1 MNENSTNSAAK
12 HRPFWGHRQQVAAL
26 VVAHLGLAC
35 LAIAVESWRAPH
47 GFSDWQEYVRG
58 HFLTAMFAGFLI
70 GQLTLLAS
78 WGAFADQPWFLRIP
92 RFLALTAWLLAV
104 LFLGEYLARGESQ
117 MRLVEEYSAALVLLL
132 ISPVVVL
139 FSVRASLGRQFLHDN
154 SEQEKNAWQ
163 FTTRRLLLVT
173 TELAAFLA
181 LGRFVLPRT
190 FSMVEFWS
198 ALTGHR
204 PEELTSL
211 FVSVT
216 VLPVFFI
223 GLARRRTWQRHL
235 AIGLYFLLP
244 ALGLAWMELSY
255 HSESFGPE
263 PWNWW
268 VALAFLLLDYFS
280 MHLCAAATILFTF
293 YLLRRIGYDFR
304 RRDEGPLGRS
314 SSNARNS
321 AASAS
326 A

>member
-1 MNENSTNSAAK
+1 MNETPTISEPN
-12 HRPFWGHRQQVAAL
+12 HRPFWGHRQQVTAL
-26 VVAHLGLAC
+26 VIAHLGLAC
-35 LAIAVESWRAPH
+35 LASTVDLSY

-58 HFLTAMFAGFLI
+58 HFLTALIGGFLT

-92 RFLALTAWLLAV
+92 RFISLMAWSLAFIFLA
-104 LFLGEYLARGESQ
+104 EYLTEGVSAK
-117 MRLVEEYSAALVLLL
+117 RLVEEYSAALVLLL

-139 FSVRASLGRQFLHDN
+139 FSIRAGFGRQFLYDD
-154 SEQEKNAWQ
+154 SQQAKNAWQ
-163 FTTRRLLLVT
+163 FTTRHLLFVT
-173 TELAAFLA
+173 TELAVFLA
-181 LGRFVLPRT
+181 LGRFVFPPT
-190 FSMVEFWS
+190 FSMAEFWT

-204 PEELTSL
+204 PEEMTYL

-223 GLARRRTWQRHL
+223 GLARRRTWQLYL

-244 ALGLAWMELSY
+244 ALGLAWRELSLL
-255 HSESFGPE
+255 SESFGPE

-268 VALAFLLLDYFS
+268 VALAYVLLDFYW
-280 MHLCAAATILFTF
+280 MHVCAAATILITF
-293 YLLRRIGYDFR
+293 WLVRRIGYDFR
-304 RRDEGPLGRS
+304 RRDDGPLGRS

>member
-154 SEQEKNAWQ
+154 SEKEKNAWQ
-163 FTTRRLLLVT
+163 FTTRRLMLVT
-173 TELAAFLA
+173 TELAVFLA
-181 LGRFVLPRT
+181 LGRFVFPRT
-190 FSMVEFWS
+190 FSVGEFLT
-198 ALTGHR
+198 ALTGRR

-223 GLARRRTWQRHL
+223 GLASRRTWQLHL

-244 ALGLAWMELSY
+244 ALGLAWMDLSY
-255 HSESFGPE
+255 LSESFRPE

-268 VALAFLLLDYFS
+268 AALAFVLLIFFW
-280 MHLCAAATILFTF
+280 MHLCAAATILVTF
-293 YLLRRIGYDFR
+293 WLLRRIGYDFR
-304 RRDEGPLGRS
+304 RRGEGPLGRN